1 MALLN
6 FQRICQ
12 VTIARQPTGFVGNNP
27 TFFDQLGN
35 ATLIEYDE
43 RNPVPGLRI
52 QFEVKRD
59 LGKTPNKCKITITN
73 LAPASRIEAER
84 KPTYVILSAGH
95 DGVARLL
102 FTGNIQV
109 AWSELK
115 GTDWETYLILGD
127 GADAFANARL
137 NKSYKEPIDVL
148 RVVTD
153 CASSFGLK
161 LPPEIE
167 QSADLRQALKT
178 GISVQGPTRDTLT
191 RVLAPYGYGWSFQ
204 NGKLQILRS
213 KDTVGQDILVTQD
226 TGLQGSPTRT
236 TPNKKTGVS
245 EVTFDNVLN
254 PDLGPGTT
262 VKLDS
267 KAMSGRFKITDAT
280 SKGDTRGSA
289 GTDWSTS
296 IKASPL

>member
-35 ATLIEYDE
+35 ATFVEYDE
-43 RNPVPGLRI
+43 RNPVAGLRI

-102 FTGNIQV
+102 FTGNVRV

-115 GTDWETYLILGD
+115 GTDWETYLELGD

-137 NKSYKEPIDVL
+137 NKSYKEPIDVH
-148 RVVTD
+148 RVLTD
-153 CASSFGLK
+153 CAGSLGLQ

-167 QSADLRQALKT
+167 QSAELRQALKT

-191 RVLAPYGYGWSFQ
+191 RLLAPYGYGWSFQ
-204 NGKLQILRS
+204 SGKLQILRS
-213 KDTVGQDILVTQD
+213 KDTLGQDTLVTQD

-236 TPNKKTGVS
+236 TPNKKTGIS

-254 PDLGPGTT
+254 PDLAPGTA

-280 SKGDTRGSA
+280 SKGDTAGTA

-296 IKASPL
+296 IKAVPL